1 MSRPFESID
10 TGVAAPGLRPD
21 GTLPKDFTE
30 EATQAWRDVAE
41 ALSRAGARLS
51 DARGGPGAGLARY
64 PGGSRSHRDPQ
75 AGDVIACTH
84 PISILREANQ
94 GRHG

>member
-41 ALSRAGARLS
+41 ALSRAGA
-51 DARGGPGAGLARY
+51 G
-64 PGGSRSHRDPQ
+64 
-75 AGDVIACTH
+75 
-84 PISILREANQ
+84 
-94 GRHG
+94 